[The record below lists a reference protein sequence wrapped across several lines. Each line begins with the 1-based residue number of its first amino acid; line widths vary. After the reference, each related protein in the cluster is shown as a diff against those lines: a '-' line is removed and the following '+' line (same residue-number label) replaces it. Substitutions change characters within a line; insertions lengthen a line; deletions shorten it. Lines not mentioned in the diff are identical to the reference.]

1 MKVDAPQDVD
11 LENNAKKLI
20 IVKEVNECR
29 VYDAT
34 LYAGGGIYLWC
45 LRSPWLLAG
54 PAWLSL
60 QSLENACISI
70 LGGKGNINGVSILWT
85 YCTQLFTPL
94 RLI

>member
-34 LYAGGGIYLWC
+34 LYAGGGIWC
-45 LRSPWLLAG
+45 LKVSLAG
-54 PAWLSL
+54 FQL
-60 QSLENACISI
+60 QRLIFILGHDSNISI
-70 LGGKGNINGVSILWT
+70 PT
-85 YCTQLFTPL
+85 
-94 RLI
+94 

>member
-34 LYAGGGIYLWC
+34 LYAGGGIWC
-45 LRSPWLLAG
+45 LKVSLAG
-54 PAWLSL
+54 F
-60 QSLENACISI
+60 QSVTTPHVYF
-70 LGGKGNINGVSILWT
+70 GGKGILT
-85 YCTQLFTPL
+85 GF
-94 RLI
+94 LIYLIFLLVD

>member
-34 LYAGGGIYLWC
+34 LYAGGGIWC
-45 LRSPWLLAG
+45 LKVSLAG
-54 PAWLSL
+54 F
-60 QSLENACISI
+60 QSVTTPHLFI
-70 LGGKGNINGVSILWT
+70 LGGKGILTGFLIDWT
-85 YCTQLFTPL
+85 DCT
-94 RLI
+94 RIYAR

>member
-34 LYAGGGIYLWC
+34 LYAGGGIWC
-45 LRSPWLLAG
+45 LKVSLAG
-54 PAWLSL
+54 FQL
-60 QSLENACISI
+60 QRLIFI
-70 LGGKGNINGVSILWT
+70 LGGKGILTGFLIYWT
-85 YCTQLFTPL
+85 DCT
-94 RLI
+94 RI